1 VLPTSQ
7 VIVNISVLGEEA
19 KVEALWRL
27 SCACYWL
34 GMLSKEKGERVAYFK
49 EGMAWGKR
57 AVQGDTPSFRCLESL
72 NLSPNPAAPDRVESN
87 TWYIANMGM
96 HGEISVLWGLIY
108 MLKIEKY
115 LVKAME
121 TDSRYE
127 NGLPTRLLG
136 RFYQGAYPWPF
147 GPADKTKARVLLER
161 ALSFGKS
168 PFQYLDS

>member
-1 VLPTSQ
+1 
-7 VIVNISVLGEEA
+7 
-19 KVEALWRL
+19 
-27 SCACYWL
+27 
-34 GMLSKEKGERVAYFK
+34 
-49 EGMAWGKR
+49 
-57 AVQGDTPSFRCLESL
+57 
-72 NLSPNPAAPDRVESN
+72 
-87 TWYIANMGM
+87 MGM

-115 LVKAME
+115 LVKATE

-147 GPADKTKARVLLER
+147 GAADKTKARVLLER